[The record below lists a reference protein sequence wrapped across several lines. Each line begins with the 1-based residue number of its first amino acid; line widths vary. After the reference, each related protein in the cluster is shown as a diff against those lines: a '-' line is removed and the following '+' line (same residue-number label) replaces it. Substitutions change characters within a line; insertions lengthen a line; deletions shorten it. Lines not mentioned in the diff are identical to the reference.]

1 MSSKE
6 QQKKDFEAVFPSLV
20 EDLKENAKQYGIP
33 ADALKWYE
41 DVSSSS
47 LLLPPPSPN
56 HAPSLPRMLSML
68 TLPPPQSL
76 KHNSG
81 GKLNR
86 GLAVPDSAAHLLSSL
101 TPQQYHDTATLG
113 WLTEFLQAFFLVSDD
128 IMDSSTTRRGKPCWY
143 RLPNVGMVAIN
154 DAFMLQ
160 SSIYVLLKKYF
171 KSHPAY
177 VEILELF
184 HEVTFQ
190 TEIGQ
195 LCDLITAPEDNV
207 DLSKFSPEKHH
218 FIVVYKT
225 AYYSFYLPVALA
237 LHYCQLATPKNLKQ
251 AHDILIPTGEYF
263 QVQDDYLD
271 CYGAE
276 ADIGKKGTDI
286 VDNKCGWVINEAL
299 EHANPQQRKLLDECY
314 GRKDDEKEAEVKKVF
329 NELKLDEAYHEY
341 EENVIKTLRTMVE
354 ELDESE
360 GLKRGVFTTFIDKIY
375 KRSK

>member
-6 QQKKDFEAVFPSLV
+6 QHRKDFEAIFPSLV
-20 EDLKENAKQYGIP
+20 DDLKEHANQYGIP
-33 ADALKWYE
+33 TDALKWYE
-41 DVSSSS
+41 DVRAPIFLRP
-47 LLLPPPSPN
+47 LLSPR
-56 HAPSLPRMLSML
+56 LIVL
-68 TLPPPQSL
+68 PPQSL

-86 GLAVPDSAAHLLSSL
+86 GLAVPDSARHLLSTL
-101 TPQQYHDTATLG
+101 TPQQYRDTATLG

-143 RLPNVGMVAIN
+143 RMPNVGMIAIN
-154 DAFMLQ
+154 DAFMLE
-160 SSIYVLLKKYF
+160 SSIYVLLKKHF
-171 KSHPAY
+171 RQHPAY
-177 VEILELF
+177 VDFLELF
-184 HEVTFQ
+184 HEVSFQ

-195 LCDLITAPEDNV
+195 LCDLITAPEDVV

-225 AYYSFYLPVALA
+225 AYYSFYLPVVLA
-237 LHYCQLATPKNLKQ
+237 LHYCQLATPKNLRQ
-251 AHDILIPTGEYF
+251 CHEILIPTGEYF

-299 EHANPQQRKLLDECY
+299 KKANSSQRTVLDECY
-314 GRKDDEKEAEVKKVF
+314 GRKDDKKEARVKQVF
-329 NELKLDEAYHEY
+329 TELELDKAYHEY
-341 EENVIKTLRTMVE
+341 EETTIVKLRTMVE
-354 ELDESE
+354 NIDESE
-360 GLKRGVFTTFIDKIY
+360 GLKKEVFTTFIEKIY

>member
-6 QQKKDFEAVFPSLV
+6 HQRKDFEAIFSSLV
-20 EDLKENAKQYGIP
+20 EDLEENAKQYGIP
-33 ADALKWYE
+33 TDALKWYS
-41 DVSSSS
+41 DVR
-47 LLLPPPSPN
+47 PSPPKPPII
-56 HAPSLPRMLSML
+56 APSILQAHTPSS
-68 TLPPPQSL
+68 QSL

-86 GLAVPDSAAHLLSSL
+86 GLAVPDSARHLLSNSL
-101 TPQQYHDTATLG
+101 SAQQYRDTATLG

-143 RLPNVGMVAIN
+143 RMPNVGMIAIN
-154 DAFMLQ
+154 DAFMLE
-160 SSIYVLLKKYF
+160 SSIYVLLKKHF

-177 VEILELF
+177 VEFLELF
-184 HEVTFQ
+184 HEVSFQ

-195 LCDLITAPEDNV
+195 LCDLITAPEDHV

-251 AHDILIPTGEYF
+251 CHDILIPTGEYF

-299 EHANPQQRKLLDECY
+299 KKADSEQRKVLDECY
-314 GRKDDEKEAEVKKVF
+314 GRKDDRKEAEVKKVF
-329 NELKLDEAYHEY
+329 DELQLDKAYHEY
-341 EENVIKTLRTMVE
+341 EENAAKKLRTMVE
-354 ELDESE
+354 NVDERE
-360 GLKRGVFTTFIDKIY
+360 GLKKEVFTTFIDKIY
-375 KRSK
+375 KRQK